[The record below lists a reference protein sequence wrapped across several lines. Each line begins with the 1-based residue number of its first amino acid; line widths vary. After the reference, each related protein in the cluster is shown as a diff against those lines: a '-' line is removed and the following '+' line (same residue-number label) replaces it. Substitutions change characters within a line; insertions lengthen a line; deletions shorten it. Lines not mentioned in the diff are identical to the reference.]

1 MTSAPLTSP
10 CRPVRAPTSP
20 LCATASPPRKKAPER
35 GGVDTAI
42 VPADLRQAD
51 RKLLIMDVDSTLIQ
65 QEVIELLAAYAG
77 KRDEVAA
84 VTEAAMRGELDFAQ
98 SLHARVAVLAGL
110 PAAVVDSV
118 RAEVK
123 LSEGAAEL
131 VAAFKAA
138 GHVVAVV
145 SGGFNQIL
153 RPIAE
158 DLGLDYWIANELE
171 IVDGALTGKVL
182 GDVIDRAAKEKY
194 LREWAAAEG
203 IAMEHT
209 IAVGDGA
216 NDLDMLGA
224 AGIGV
229 AFNAKPAVRAVAD
242 AADQHAAPGRRA
254 AHRRSLSRHPP
265 RTQPAGRSAGRRR
278 VLACGEYRSPGI
290 PDQDGARPFRVL
302 LPQDAAAEAFC
313 VHGRPVP
320 VRDSERHVPP
330 RPLPGARGASHATA
344 SSKPRGTASPDWR
357 TLMLGSTVASRWSP

>member
-1 MTSAPLTSP
+1 MSSNVTAVSYAPKLRLSDVQRLRAALTAAGVSVDAESRTGDGRFEVYSADCSLESG
-10 CRPVRAPTSP
+10 
-20 LCATASPPRKKAPER
+20 TAAELAELRRVAAGAIE
-35 GGVDTAI
+35 GVDTAI
-42 VPADLRQAD
+42 VPASLRNAP
-51 RKLLIMDVDSTLIQ
+51 RKFLIMDVDSTLIQ
-65 QEVIELLAAYAG
+65 QEVIELLAAHAG
-77 KRDEVAA
+77 KREEVTA

-110 PAAVVDSV
+110 PADVVDSV

-123 LSEGAAEL
+123 LSDGAAEL

-153 RPIAE
+153 QPIAE
-158 DLGLDYWIANELE
+158 GLGLDYWIANELE

-203 IAMEHT
+203 IPLEHT

-242 AADQHAAPGRRA
+242 AAVNMPYLDAVRYI
-254 AHRRSLSRHPP
+254 
-265 RTQPAGRSAGRRR
+265 AG
-278 VLACGEYRSPGI
+278 V
-290 PDQDGARPFRVL
+290 
-302 LPQDAAAEAFC
+302 
-313 VHGRPVP
+313 
-320 VRDSERHVPP
+320 
-330 RPLPGARGASHATA
+330 
-344 SSKPRGTASPDWR
+344 
-357 TLMLGSTVASRWSP
+357 

>member
-1 MTSAPLTSP
+1 MTSNVTAVSYGLKLIPAELEQLRSVLTGHGAALQAETQTGDG
-10 CRPVRAPTSP
+10 RYGVH
-20 LCATASPPRKKAPER
+20 TADLALPDASAAGIPALRHAVAQHR
-35 GGVDTAI
+35 QDGIDTAI
-42 VPADLRQAD
+42 VPAGLRKAA
-51 RKLLIMDVDSTLIQ
+51 RKFLIMDVDSTLIQ

-77 KRDEVAA
+77 KREEVAA

-110 PAAVVDSV
+110 PADVVDSV

-138 GHVVAVV
+138 GHAVAVV

-153 RPIAE
+153 QPIAE
-158 DLGLDYWIANELE
+158 SLGLDYWIANELE

-203 IAMEHT
+203 IPMDHT

-216 NDLDMLGA
+216 NDLDMLSA

-242 AADQHAAPGRRA
+242 SAINMPYLDAV
-254 AHRRSLSRHPP
+254 RHI
-265 RTQPAGRSAGRRR
+265 AG
-278 VLACGEYRSPGI
+278 V
-290 PDQDGARPFRVL
+290 
-302 LPQDAAAEAFC
+302 
-313 VHGRPVP
+313 
-320 VRDSERHVPP
+320 
-330 RPLPGARGASHATA
+330 
-344 SSKPRGTASPDWR
+344 
-357 TLMLGSTVASRWSP
+357 

>member
-1 MTSAPLTSP
+1 MTSN
-10 CRPVRAPTSP
+10 V
-20 LCATASPPRKKAPER
+20 TAVSYGMHLPSSEAEILRSLLVGSGTTFEADSSSSGRYDVCTVDFAVPSGSAAEIAGLRHLIAAAKENGAR
-35 GGVDTAI
+35 DGVDTA
-42 VPADLRQAD
+42 VVSAELRQAK

-194 LREWAAAEG
+194 LREWSAAEG
-203 IAMEHT
+203 IALEHT

-242 AADQHAAPGRRA
+242 AAINMPYLDAV
-254 AHRRSLSRHPP
+254 RHI
-265 RTQPAGRSAGRRR
+265 AG
-278 VLACGEYRSPGI
+278 V
-290 PDQDGARPFRVL
+290 
-302 LPQDAAAEAFC
+302 
-313 VHGRPVP
+313 
-320 VRDSERHVPP
+320 
-330 RPLPGARGASHATA
+330 
-344 SSKPRGTASPDWR
+344 
-357 TLMLGSTVASRWSP
+357 

>member
-1 MTSAPLTSP
+1 MNSGRTPALAKIAAMTPNVTAVSYGPKL
-10 CRPVRAPTSP
+10 
-20 LCATASPPRKKAPER
+20 TASELDQLRIVLAGSGATFQSETR
-35 GGVDTAI
+35 GGDSRFEVHTAELAVADGTDSGIAALRHAVAEAAQDGLDTAI
-42 VPADLRQAD
+42 VPSGLRAAQ
-51 RKLLIMDVDSTLIQ
+51 RKFLIMDVDSTLIQ

-77 KRDEVAA
+77 KREEVAA

-110 PAAVVDSV
+110 PAAVVESV

-182 GDVIDRAAKEKY
+182 GAVIDRAATENY
-194 LREWAAAEG
+194 LREWSAAEG

-242 AADQHAAPGRRA
+242 SAVNMPYLDAV
-254 AHRRSLSRHPP
+254 RHI
-265 RTQPAGRSAGRRR
+265 AG
-278 VLACGEYRSPGI
+278 V
-290 PDQDGARPFRVL
+290 
-302 LPQDAAAEAFC
+302 
-313 VHGRPVP
+313 
-320 VRDSERHVPP
+320 
-330 RPLPGARGASHATA
+330 
-344 SSKPRGTASPDWR
+344 
-357 TLMLGSTVASRWSP
+357 

>member
-1 MTSAPLTSP
+1 MQVAAAPIARIGAMSLNVTAVSYAQKLPLTEVQ
-10 CRPVRAPTSP
+10 RVRSA
-20 LCATASPPRKKAPER
+20 LTAAGVVLDAESRTGNGRFEVHTAEGTLAADAGDGSALAGLR
-35 GGVDTAI
+35 RALADAGVDGVDTAL
-42 VPADLRQAD
+42 VPASLRNAP
-51 RKLLIMDVDSTLIQ
+51 RKFLIMDVDSTLIQ

-77 KRDEVAA
+77 KREEVTA

-110 PAAVVDSV
+110 PADVVDSV

-153 RPIAE
+153 KPIAE
-158 DLGLDYWIANELE
+158 DLGLHYWIANELE
-171 IVDGALTGKVL
+171 IVDGALSGKVI

-194 LREWAAAEG
+194 LRQWAAAEG
-203 IAMEHT
+203 IPMEHT

-229 AFNAKPAVRAVAD
+229 AFNAKPAVRAAAD
-242 AADQHAAPGRRA
+242 AAVNMPYLDTV
-254 AHRRSLSRHPP
+254 RHI
-265 RTQPAGRSAGRRR
+265 AG
-278 VLACGEYRSPGI
+278 V
-290 PDQDGARPFRVL
+290 
-302 LPQDAAAEAFC
+302 
-313 VHGRPVP
+313 
-320 VRDSERHVPP
+320 
-330 RPLPGARGASHATA
+330 
-344 SSKPRGTASPDWR
+344 
-357 TLMLGSTVASRWSP
+357 

>member
-1 MTSAPLTSP
+1 MSSN
-10 CRPVRAPTSP
+10 V
-20 LCATASPPRKKAPER
+20 TAVSYGVKLSPPQLEQVRSLLTGAGASFQAER
-35 GGVDTAI
+35 RTGDQRFQVHTVDFSVESGTAADITALRRQVAAAGVEGLDTAI
-42 VPADLRQAD
+42 VPDSLRNAP
-51 RKLLIMDVDSTLIQ
+51 RKFLIMDVDSTLIQ

-77 KRDEVAA
+77 KREEVTA

-110 PAAVVDSV
+110 PADVVDSV

-138 GHVVAVV
+138 GHAVAVV

-182 GDVIDRAAKEKY
+182 GAVIDRAAKEKF

-203 IAMEHT
+203 IPMEHT

-216 NDLDMLGA
+216 NDLDMLSA
-224 AGIGV
+224 AGIGI

-242 AADQHAAPGRRA
+242 AAVNMPYLDAV
-254 AHRRSLSRHPP
+254 RHI
-265 RTQPAGRSAGRRR
+265 AG
-278 VLACGEYRSPGI
+278 V
-290 PDQDGARPFRVL
+290 
-302 LPQDAAAEAFC
+302 
-313 VHGRPVP
+313 
-320 VRDSERHVPP
+320 
-330 RPLPGARGASHATA
+330 
-344 SSKPRGTASPDWR
+344 
-357 TLMLGSTVASRWSP
+357 

>member
-1 MTSAPLTSP
+1 MCVGHATNSGPCAALAKIDAMTPNVTAVSYGPKLTDSGLE
-10 CRPVRAPTSP
+10 RLRSLWAGTGATIESESRNGDHRFEVLTAGLAVADGTAAGIAALRRAVADAAQAG
-20 LCATASPPRKKAPER
+20 L
-35 GGVDTAI
+35 DTAI
-42 VPADLRQAD
+42 VPAGLREAP
-51 RKLLIMDVDSTLIQ
+51 RKFLIMDVDSTLIQ

-77 KRDEVAA
+77 KREEVAA

-110 PAAVVDSV
+110 PSAVVESV

-153 RPIAE
+153 GPIAE
-158 DLGLDYWIANELE
+158 ELGLDYWIANELE

-182 GDVIDRAAKEKY
+182 GAVIDRAAKEKY

-242 AADQHAAPGRRA
+242 SAINMPYLDAV
-254 AHRRSLSRHPP
+254 RHI
-265 RTQPAGRSAGRRR
+265 AG
-278 VLACGEYRSPGI
+278 V
-290 PDQDGARPFRVL
+290 
-302 LPQDAAAEAFC
+302 
-313 VHGRPVP
+313 
-320 VRDSERHVPP
+320 
-330 RPLPGARGASHATA
+330 
-344 SSKPRGTASPDWR
+344 
-357 TLMLGSTVASRWSP
+357 

>member
-1 MTSAPLTSP
+1 MSSNVTAVSYGVNLPPAELENLRNVLSSAGAALTSE
-10 CRPVRAPTSP
+10 
-20 LCATASPPRKKAPER
+20 ER
-35 GGVDTAI
+35 SGDDRFSVYTVGLSVDNGLSSDLSALRRLLADAAGAGVDTAV
-42 VPADLRQAD
+42 VPDSLRQAD

-65 QEVIELLAAYAG
+65 QEVIELLAAHAG
-77 KRDEVAA
+77 KREEVAA

-110 PAAVVDSV
+110 PADVVDSV
-118 RAEVK
+118 RAEVR

-138 GHVVAVV
+138 GHAVAVV

-158 DLGLDYWIANELE
+158 ELGLDYWIANELE
-171 IVDGALTGKVL
+171 IVDGALTGRVL

-194 LREWAAAEG
+194 LRQWSAAEG
-203 IAMEHT
+203 IELAHT

-242 AADQHAAPGRRA
+242 AAINMPYLDAV
-254 AHRRSLSRHPP
+254 RHI
-265 RTQPAGRSAGRRR
+265 AG
-278 VLACGEYRSPGI
+278 V
-290 PDQDGARPFRVL
+290 
-302 LPQDAAAEAFC
+302 
-313 VHGRPVP
+313 
-320 VRDSERHVPP
+320 
-330 RPLPGARGASHATA
+330 
-344 SSKPRGTASPDWR
+344 
-357 TLMLGSTVASRWSP
+357 

>member
-1 MTSAPLTSP
+1 MAPFLCMSCTNSSP
-10 CRPVRAPTSP
+10 CAALAKIAAMTPNVTAVSYGPKLTDAE
-20 LCATASPPRKKAPER
+20 LEVITAGLAVADGTASGIAALRRSVADAAR
-35 GGVDTAI
+35 DGLDTAI
-42 VPADLRQAD
+42 VPAGLRDAS
-51 RKLLIMDVDSTLIQ
+51 RKFLIMDVDSTLIQ

-77 KRDEVAA
+77 KREEVAA

-110 PAAVVDSV
+110 PAAVVESV

-123 LSEGAAEL
+123 LSDGAAEL
-131 VAAFKAA
+131 VAAFREA

-158 DLGLDYWIANELE
+158 GLGLDYWIANELE

-182 GDVIDRAAKEKY
+182 GAVIDRAAKEKY

-224 AGIGV
+224 AGMGV

-242 AADQHAAPGRRA
+242 SAINMPYLDAVRYI
-254 AHRRSLSRHPP
+254 
-265 RTQPAGRSAGRRR
+265 AG
-278 VLACGEYRSPGI
+278 V
-290 PDQDGARPFRVL
+290 
-302 LPQDAAAEAFC
+302 
-313 VHGRPVP
+313 
-320 VRDSERHVPP
+320 
-330 RPLPGARGASHATA
+330 
-344 SSKPRGTASPDWR
+344 
-357 TLMLGSTVASRWSP
+357 

>member
-1 MTSAPLTSP
+1 MHLPQATDSGAAPALDKIAVMTSNVTAVSYGLKLSP
-10 CRPVRAPTSP
+10 SEPENLRSLLADSG
-20 LCATASPPRKKAPER
+20 ATFGDASSTGDGRFEVCTVDLSVPSVTVADIAALRHTIAAAKEGAAR
-35 GGVDTAI
+35 TGVETAI
-42 VPADLRQAD
+42 VPAELRNAE

-77 KRDEVAA
+77 KRDEVTA

-110 PAAVVDSV
+110 PADVIDSV
-118 RAEVK
+118 REEVK

-145 SGGFNQIL
+145 SGGFNQTL

-158 DLGLDYWIANELE
+158 DLGMDYWIANELE
-171 IVDGALTGKVL
+171 IVDGALTGRVL
-182 GDVIDRAAKEKY
+182 GAVIDRAAKEKY

-203 IAMEHT
+203 IALEHT

-242 AADQHAAPGRRA
+242 AAVNMPYLDAV
-254 AHRRSLSRHPP
+254 RHI
-265 RTQPAGRSAGRRR
+265 AG
-278 VLACGEYRSPGI
+278 V
-290 PDQDGARPFRVL
+290 
-302 LPQDAAAEAFC
+302 
-313 VHGRPVP
+313 
-320 VRDSERHVPP
+320 
-330 RPLPGARGASHATA
+330 
-344 SSKPRGTASPDWR
+344 
-357 TLMLGSTVASRWSP
+357 

>member
-1 MTSAPLTSP
+1 MT
-10 CRPVRAPTSP
+10 
-20 LCATASPPRKKAPER
+20 
-35 GGVDTAI
+35 GVDTAI
-42 VPADLRQAD
+42 VPGGTARSAE
-51 RKLLIMDVDSTLIQ
+51 RKFLIMDVDSTLIQ

-77 KRDEVAA
+77 KRDEVTA

-203 IAMEHT
+203 IAH
-209 IAVGDGA
+209 GA
-216 NDLDMLGA
+216 HHRRGRRRQRPRHA
-224 AGIGV
+224 RRRRHRGGFQRQARSPGRGG
-229 AFNAKPAVRAVAD
+229 RRH
-242 AADQHAAPGRRA
+242 QHAVPGRSA
-254 AHRRSLSRHPP
+254 AHRRRLNRQNSE
-265 RTQPAGRSAGRRR
+265 PAGNWKPEGDAIPGR
-278 VLACGEYRSPGI
+278 
-290 PDQDGARPFRVL
+290 
-302 LPQDAAAEAFC
+302 
-313 VHGRPVP
+313 
-320 VRDSERHVPP
+320 
-330 RPLPGARGASHATA
+330 T
-344 SSKPRGTASPDWR
+344 
-357 TLMLGSTVASRWSP
+357 

>member
-1 MTSAPLTSP
+1 MNSGRTPALAKIAAMTPNVTAVSYGPKL
-10 CRPVRAPTSP
+10 
-20 LCATASPPRKKAPER
+20 TASELDQLRTVLAGSGATFQSETR
-35 GGVDTAI
+35 GGDSRFEVHTAELAVADGTDSGIAALRHAVAEAAQDGLDTAI
-42 VPADLRQAD
+42 VPSGLRAAQ
-51 RKLLIMDVDSTLIQ
+51 RKFLIMDVDSTLIQ

-77 KRDEVAA
+77 KREEVAA

-110 PAAVVDSV
+110 PAAVVESV

-182 GDVIDRAAKEKY
+182 GAVIDRAAKEKY
-194 LREWAAAEG
+194 LRSWAAAEG

-242 AADQHAAPGRRA
+242 SAVNMPYLDAV
-254 AHRRSLSRHPP
+254 RHI
-265 RTQPAGRSAGRRR
+265 AG
-278 VLACGEYRSPGI
+278 V
-290 PDQDGARPFRVL
+290 
-302 LPQDAAAEAFC
+302 
-313 VHGRPVP
+313 
-320 VRDSERHVPP
+320 
-330 RPLPGARGASHATA
+330 
-344 SSKPRGTASPDWR
+344 
-357 TLMLGSTVASRWSP
+357 

>member
-1 MTSAPLTSP
+1 MTPNVTAVSYGPKL
-10 CRPVRAPTSP
+10 
-20 LCATASPPRKKAPER
+20 TASELEQLRSILTASGATFQSESR
-35 GGVDTAI
+35 GGDSRFEVHTAELAVAGGTDSGIATLRHAVAEAAQDGLDTAI
-42 VPADLRQAD
+42 VPAALRAAP
-51 RKLLIMDVDSTLIQ
+51 RKFLIMDVDSTLIQ

-77 KRDEVAA
+77 KREEVAA

-118 RAEVK
+118 RAEVR

-171 IVDGALTGKVL
+171 IVDGVLTGKVL
-182 GDVIDRAAKEKY
+182 GAVIDRAAKEKY

-203 IAMEHT
+203 VAMEHT

-242 AADQHAAPGRRA
+242 SAVNMPYLDAV
-254 AHRRSLSRHPP
+254 RHI
-265 RTQPAGRSAGRRR
+265 AG
-278 VLACGEYRSPGI
+278 V
-290 PDQDGARPFRVL
+290 
-302 LPQDAAAEAFC
+302 
-313 VHGRPVP
+313 
-320 VRDSERHVPP
+320 
-330 RPLPGARGASHATA
+330 
-344 SSKPRGTASPDWR
+344 
-357 TLMLGSTVASRWSP
+357 